1 MINIKNDLKN
11 WLVDYIIN
19 TIHNL
24 ASDSTAFNSWA
35 KSLDWGEVD
44 FVVDMEFICDFGY
57 DTREEIEENE
67 AKEYADRLMKIILN
81 KWYL

>member
-24 ASDSTAFNSWA
+24 ASDSTVFNSWA
-35 KSLDWGEVD
+35 KSLDWGKEQ
-44 FVVDMEFICDFGY
+44 FV
-57 DTREEIEENE
+57 
-67 AKEYADRLMKIILN
+67 
-81 KWYL
+81 